1 MERQRG
7 AYVITVTVEEDGHGE
22 ETRQEIVRLIR
33 EYSRGTDTV
42 VTVS

>member
-7 AYVITVTVEEDGHGE
+7 AYVITVTVEEDRE
-22 ETRQEIVRLIR
+22 ETRQEIVRLIL
-33 EYSRGTDTV
+33 EYSRITNTV